1 VNADRATL
9 RKYFERT
16 GCLLTADGSRDNLV
30 HFSSGVELG
39 NLPPPFA
46 SAEDEPSG
54 LGLGEGKRH
63 EGEGK
68 EEKKENKGESKQ
80 GDVDNPKHDEDEL
93 ALDDEDDPDE
103 NLIEV
108 RLRDAIPEGL
118 EVVPL
123 PPDLDKSFVGKKVV
137 QRWNVTGWATATVK
151 RFYSRPKG
159 PAGFNFELRYQAG
172 GEFVDTVL
180 TARTYTVRDGMPA
193 GSWCMI
199 HKAT

>member
-1 VNADRATL
+1 MNADRATL

-93 ALDDEDDPDE
+93 LQPPERTCGLQLRAAL
-103 NLIEV
+103 
-108 RLRDAIPEGL
+108 
-118 EVVPL
+118 
-123 PPDLDKSFVGKKVV
+123 SS
-137 QRWNVTGWATATVK
+137 GW
-151 RFYSRPKG
+151 
-159 PAGFNFELRYQAG
+159 
-172 GEFVDTVL
+172 
-180 TARTYTVRDGMPA
+180 
-193 GSWCMI
+193 
-199 HKAT
+199 

>member
-16 GCLLTADGSRDNLV
+16 GCLLLVTAGGSRDNLV
-30 HFSSGVELG
+30 HFPSGVELG

-46 SAEDEPSG
+46 SVEDEPSG
-54 LGLGEGKRH
+54 LGLGEGKQH

-68 EEKKENKGESKQ
+68 EKKENKGESKQ

-108 RLRDAIPEGL
+108 PLRDAIPEGW

-137 QRWNVTGWATATVK
+137 QRWNVTGWLGDSNREAVLQPPERTC
-151 RFYSRPKG
+151 G
-159 PAGFNFELRYQAG
+159 LQLRAALSSG
-172 GEFVDTVL
+172 
-180 TARTYTVRDGMPA
+180 
-193 GSWCMI
+193 W
-199 HKAT
+199 